1 MEHLLQKSKCS
12 ILHNIFKYRY
22 VIFQRRQKVLLWKKG
37 LNEVLFYQVLA
48 NGEVVDCLSSLRKDN
63 TGYDLKQLFIGSEGT
78 LGMITKASILCPQ
91 KPKAVSVAFLGK
103 YSVSLYTYQ
112 KIHISKFYE
121 HKIVISDHFLC
132 VFCVFRRTA
141 SFKYPPQWAC

>member
-1 MEHLLQKSKCS
+1 MEHLLQKSKYS
-12 ILHNIFKYRY
+12 IFHNIFKY
-22 VIFQRRQKVLLWKKG
+22 VIFQRRQKALLWSQG
-37 LNEVLFYQVLA
+37 LTEVFFYQVLA
-48 NGEVVDCLSSLRKDN
+48 NGEIVDCLSSLRKDN

-103 YSVSLYTYQ
+103 YTVSLYTYQ
-112 KIHISKFYE
+112 KIHILSKLYE

-132 VFCVFRRTA
+132 VFSEEV
-141 SFKYPPQWAC
+141 PL